1 MKKNEKIIIGVGIGV
16 LLLLWLRNRNKPQDV
31 LKETGGGDAGS
42 EDGSTGGGGA
52 IRNAGGGIN
61 PNAIGGATPV
71 IAPVVLTAPVY
82 AQQTL
87 RPLPIQTGQSR
98 ERVREM
104 AQKPMATP
112 VSPSTN
118 TSFAR
123 FDGSFRSPSKLDFD
137 GHIED

>member
-31 LKETGGGDAGS
+31 LKETGAGESS
-42 EDGSTGGGGA
+42 EGSGSTGGGIGGGGA
-52 IRNAGGGIN
+52 VGIN

-112 VSPSTN
+112 VSPATN

>member
-16 LLLLWLRNRNKPQDV
+16 LLLLWLRNRNKTQDV
-31 LKETGGGDAGS
+31 LDETGGGAGS
-42 EDGSTGGGGA
+42 EGGSYKSGGIGGGGA
-52 IRNAGGGIN
+52 VGIN

-71 IAPVVLTAPVY
+71 VAPVVLTAPVY

-87 RPLPIQTGQSR
+87 RPLPIQTR

-112 VSPSTN
+112 ASPTPN
-118 TSFAR
+118 TSFAK

>member
-1 MKKNEKIIIGVGIGV
+1 MKKNEKIIIGVGIGI

-31 LKETGGGDAGS
+31 LKETGAGESS
-42 EDGSTGGGGA
+42 EGSGSTGGGGA

-87 RPLPIQTGQSR
+87 RPLPIQTR

-112 VSPSTN
+112 VSPATN